1 MKLVEVIKY
10 AKVPVE
16 LNVRQGENVVVVS
29 DTDTEPLVYE
39 SVAAAAFE
47 IGAEVTVVIMTP
59 RLMHGHE
66 PPRPVAEAMKGADV
80 LICAAS
86 RSLTHTDAVRNA
98 LKQGVKYV
106 AMPQVTVD
114 LLTKGAATADYAE
127 VLRTTEVVA
136 RALSR
141 TDEIRVMSREGTD
154 VKFSVKGRQAFVLA
168 GKFMPGTIAC
178 FPDGEAPIAPIEG
191 TAEGSIVFDTSIHA
205 IGALKDP
212 VKLTV
217 KRGRAVD
224 ISGGAEASALKTIL
238 DRQGDTNSYEIGE
251 FAIGTN
257 PMARLTG
264 NVTEDKKGSGRVHF
278 ALGDNGTLQGK
289 IRSKTH
295 LDGVICRP
303 TVLLDGKPIVEGG
316 SLRLGVRGSR

>member
-1 MKLVEVIKY
+1 MKLVEVIRY
-10 AKVPVE
+10 ARVPVE
-16 LNVRQGENVVVVS
+16 LNVRQGENVVLVS

-127 VLRTTEVVA
+127 VLRTTEAVA

-141 TDEIRVMSREGTD
+141 TDRIRVTSREGTD

-168 GKFMPGTIAC
+168 GKYMPGTIAC

-212 VKLTV
+212 VRLTV

-224 ISGGAEASALKTIL
+224 ISGGAEASALKMIL

-316 SLRLGVRGSR
+316 SLRLDVRGSR